1 MAGFEYRSA
10 QTFRGIPIIHVAFGH
25 WERGRYRAARAGGI
39 IAIGDTAAGV
49 VLSLRAAPWASQA
62 M

>member
-25 WERGRYRAARAGGI
+25 WERRPLPGGTGRRNHRH
-39 IAIGDTAAGV
+39 
-49 VLSLRAAPWASQA
+49 W
-62 M
+62 